1 MSERS
6 LLYTSGLAEDTCA
19 EHNDEGVRRLRQ
31 LKTPK
36 LSTDPGAWYCYL
48 SNMLT

>member
-1 MSERS
+1 MSRRS

-36 LSTDPGAWYCYL
+36 LSTLVL
-48 SNMLT
+48 STVTCQTC